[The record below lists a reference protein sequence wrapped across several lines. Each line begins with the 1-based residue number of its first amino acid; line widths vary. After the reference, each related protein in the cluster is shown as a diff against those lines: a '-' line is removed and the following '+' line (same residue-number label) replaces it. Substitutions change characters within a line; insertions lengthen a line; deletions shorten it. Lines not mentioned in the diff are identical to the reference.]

1 MFRAQIPKSQL
12 VNPVLPAL
20 DDSSVLGGR
29 DWICAAAMCPVPGFH
44 SPTARGTR
52 ENSEL
57 VVESGRNGTAAAKAT
72 DSATE
77 DTVVVTLV
85 PYPEM
90 GSASIDTSS
99 YAGLGVNMLARSK
112 SLMRVSVPASSL
124 LAISEIPGVSF
135 VRKPIRPH
143 AQQEIWSEGGW
154 LINAYDNYFAGVRGQ
169 GVKVAIVDVGFRG
182 ADEMPGEMPAS
193 WLYLDYTDEGMYAG
207 DSFHGTACS
216 EIIHDMA
223 QGAELYLF
231 KVGNLV
237 DLENAKDRCIQNRV
251 DIISHS
257 LVLCRRDSFA
267 KSLDFREDGIGRSR
281 PHERVCVG
289 FPFAV

>member
-1 MFRAQIPKSQL
+1 MIQVFFVVGTGYVPLLCAQSLDFTP
-12 VNPVLPAL
+12 PRPEGPAKIQ
-20 DDSSVLGGR
+20 SSL
-29 DWICAAAMCPVPGFH
+29 WNLAA
-44 SPTARGTR
+44 T
-52 ENSEL
+52 EQ
-57 VVESGRNGTAAAKAT
+57 AAAKAT

-289 FPFAV
+289 VPFAV